1 MLAHDWSA
9 EVIPSADIDDLDSKA
24 IAVARENYANKHEYL
39 REEMKGWTDMEFL
52 NRAKI
57 TRNGRI
63 TNTAIILLGKPESE
77 VLISP
82 AVSKLRWIL
91 KDSMGVER
99 DYLIKSCPMIL
110 SVDEIFS
117 RIRNLKYRHINGSP
131 VKTCGLGIDLH

>member
-1 MLAHDWSA
+1 M
-9 EVIPSADIDDLDSKA
+9 
-24 IAVARENYANKHEYL
+24 RE
-39 REEMKGWTDMEFL
+39 MEFL

-82 AVSKLRWIL
+82 AVSKLRWIV

-110 SVDEIFS
+110 AVDEIYS
-117 RIRNLKYRHINGSP
+117 KI
-131 VKTCGLGIDLH
+131 GILILHY